1 MTTTHKIQNWSSRNA
16 KTKTHKVYSQSFLW
30 YLQLNIVEMY
40 IVGNV
45 YNYYDYIIW
54 L

>member
-30 YLQLNIVEMY
+30 YLH
-40 IVGNV
+40 
-45 YNYYDYIIW
+45 YYDYIIW